1 MRTIQP
7 AKTGSKAR
15 SIRFGQ
21 KQKHQHEH
29 QHAEPFICKQVWQG
43 PPVEKDDEKIDPDI
57 RELGDYFNI
66 EAGAQ
71 NKNVAIQSLDARNV
85 GSRDWT
91 RP

>member
-1 MRTIQP
+1 M
-7 AKTGSKAR
+7 
-15 SIRFGQ
+15 
-21 KQKHQHEH
+21 
-29 QHAEPFICKQVWQG
+29 
-43 PPVEKDDEKIDPDI
+43 EKDDEKIDPDI